1 MANFSSVLTM
11 KRLFVAAAFCL
22 GWLLQSNAGLLQS
35 NAEQLVVGNCSFMQ
49 YYCNV
54 REYETCFFK
63 RLYKDPTADCGHQFW
78 ILYYKVLKESDKC
91 QTTNDHMKS
100 LTAAKIREIQT
111 LYCSGLDLER
121 PLLSLSPCSDKHKQ
135 EVITCINDFAKTF
148 SSDFSESSLCRKRDK
163 AKQCTI
169 YSWRTYCNHSDVADG
184 ILKKV
189 IGSFNPFCDGDKDP
203 EAVQTDQCANYTK
216 PLDLESCPLPST
228 TPRAPGSS
236 DKDGLPGGTIAAIV
250 LGVVLGI
257 FVCMAACI
265 IRCCCRQS
273 DHHHH

>member
-1 MANFSSVLTM
+1 
-11 KRLFVAAAFCL
+11 
-22 GWLLQSNAGLLQS
+22 
-35 NAEQLVVGNCSFMQ
+35 MQ

-63 RLYKDPTADCGHQFW
+63 RLYKDPTADCGHEFW

-100 LTAAKIREIQT
+100 LNAAKVREIQT

-121 PLLSLSPCSDKHKQ
+121 PLMLSLSPCSDKHKQ

-169 YSWRTYCNHSDVADG
+169 YSWRTHCNHSNVADG
-184 ILKKV
+184 ILKNV

-203 EAVQTDQCANYTK
+203 MAVQTDQCANYAK
-216 PLDLESCPLPST
+216 PLDLESCPLP
-228 TPRAPGSS
+228 TPGNS
-236 DKDGLPGGTIAAIV
+236 DKDGLSAGAIAGIV
-250 LGVVLGI
+250 IGALVGLI
-257 FVCMAACI
+257 LLCI
-265 IRCCCRQS
+265 IYCCCRACCRS
-273 DHHHH
+273 CCRED

>member
-1 MANFSSVLTM
+1 MVNFSSVLTM
-11 KRLFVAAAFCL
+11 KRLFVAAAVCL
-22 GWLLQSNAGLLQS
+22 GWLLQSNA
-35 NAEQLVVGNCSFMQ
+35 EQLVRGNCSFMQ

-63 RLYKDPTADCGHQFW
+63 SLYKDPTADCGLQFW

-100 LTAAKIREIQT
+100 LNAAKIREIQT

-121 PLLSLSPCSDKHKQ
+121 PLMLSLSPCSDKHKQ

-169 YSWRTYCNHSDVADG
+169 YSWRTHCNHSDVADG

-203 EAVQTDQCANYTK
+203 KAVQTDQCANYSK
-216 PLDLESCPLPST
+216 PRDLESCPRPST
-228 TPRAPGSS
+228 TSRAPGSS
-236 DKDGLPGGTIAAIV
+236 DKDGLSAGAIAGIV
-250 LGVVLGI
+250 IGALVGFILLCIV
-257 FVCMAACI
+257 ACI
-265 IRCCCRQS
+265 IWSWCC
-273 DHHHH
+273 DD